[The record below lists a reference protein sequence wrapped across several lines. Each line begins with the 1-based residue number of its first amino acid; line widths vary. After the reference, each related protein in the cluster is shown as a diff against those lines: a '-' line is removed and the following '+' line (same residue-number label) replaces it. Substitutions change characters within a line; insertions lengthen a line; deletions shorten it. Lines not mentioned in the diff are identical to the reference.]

1 MYSVFS
7 DHQIYKSWF
16 LKYTSYPIA
25 LHGNLSQKIEVWF
38 VFLPRSFS
46 IPTPTTLQVLKSK
59 KYYYSDLLWGKIL
72 LGVQK
77 NFFQNR
83 GWRPKIWKILENFA
97 TILQISAGDKF
108 ALLRFQHLYSPRM
121 SGDRG
126 VGMLKIPRDSSK
138 WRPVSQPISVPT
150 PLSQEILS
158 L

>member
-7 DHQIYKSWF
+7 DHQKYKSWF

-25 LHGNLSQKIEVWF
+25 LHGNLSQIIEVWF

-72 LGVQK
+72 
-77 NFFQNR
+77 
-83 GWRPKIWKILENFA
+83 
-97 TILQISAGDKF
+97 
-108 ALLRFQHLYSPRM
+108 QHLYNPRM

-150 PLSQEILS
+150 PLSPEILRLYRYIVKS
-158 L
+158 TFGTNKICKNYILRF